1 MYSFSAFKKPENTL
15 LLSILFLYSIA
26 SLVFNIKCSVE
37 LYKIYK
43 SSRLKILFTQYLKHK
58 HMVYNNFS
66 DGYKKTL
73 INAENKA
80 REVGFKDLRPED
92 IFLELLESADW
103 GILEVLTLYGIDKK
117 LTLEI
122 INKGVIN
129 TLPTKRKG
137 VYSGMN
143 QKCKDIILWS
153 VKIAAQNTK
162 ARASLEDLL
171 MSLLVNDSWLASYL
185 EYIGI
190 NPSDLETNIN
200 DLYKIGTNDW
210 VNPKKTDSTKSDA
223 SIEKLFWNL
232 AENIFSGLQAEESVQ
247 EGEIPFDANPQQET
261 KKIESSTPA
270 LDFFTTDLTQEAR
283 DGKIDKIIGREVE
296 IERLVGILNR
306 KTKNNPCLVWEA
318 WVGKTAIVEWL
329 ALQIANGEVPFSMK
343 DKRILSLDMSTLVA
357 GTKFRG
363 EFEQRIKQ
371 VIDEASKVEN
381 EAILFIDEIH
391 TIIWAGS
398 GEWSL
403 DASNILKPAMGRG
416 KIRVIGAT
424 TNNEYQKY
432 IEKDPALERRF
443 QRIIAGEPDKKTAIE
458 IISGLKEIFEEYHNL
473 NISDEA
479 INEAVELSIRYIT
492 DRQLPDKAIDLI
504 DEACSLKSMK
514 YNFDEKEITKIKEKM
529 AKNSKKIED
538 AVISQQYKKAVSLKN
553 TQTKYEQEI
562 QDLKKKFS
570 IPKDKRFWVK
580 DEDIHRVLSITTGIP
595 VANLSK
601 KEIDRL
607 KKLPAAMRKNIIAQ
621 DEAIEAISKSVIRN
635 KTGIGE
641 PHRPLGSFLFLGPTW
656 VGKTELVKVLAR
668 EYYGDKEALIKI
680 DMSEYNDKTA
690 INKLIGSSA
699 WYVGYEEWGQLTEKV
714 RKKPYSIILFD
725 EIEKWDV
732 EVYNLLLQILEEWIL
747 TDNKGRKVN
756 FKNTIIIM
764 TSNIGQEEF
773 GEKAAQI
780 GFDTTSSQEEKILA
794 DYSEAKEKIKWSL
807 TEYFS
812 PEFINR
818 IDKVIVFNPLDKAA
832 IKKIVKLW
840 LEKFA
845 KRLETKD
852 MTLEFD
858 TKVITQ
864 ISKDVYN
871 PEFWAREIRRYITD
885 QIEDQIAEQI
895 LSSSTKKKFVL
906 SAWKDWIIVK

>member
-1 MYSFSAFKKPENTL
+1 
-15 LLSILFLYSIA
+15 
-26 SLVFNIKCSVE
+26 
-37 LYKIYK
+37 
-43 SSRLKILFTQYLKHK
+43 
-58 HMVYNNFS
+58 MVYNNFS
-66 DGYKKTL
+66 DWFKKTL

-92 IFLELLESADW
+92 IFLELLESANGW
-103 GILEVLTLYGIDKK
+103 ILEVLTLYWVDKK

-122 INKGVIN
+122 INKGLFN
-129 TLPTKRKG
+129 TSPEKRKW

-162 ARASLEDLL
+162 ARATLEDLL
-171 MSLLVNDSWLASYL
+171 MSLLINDSWLASYL
-185 EYIGI
+185 EYIWI

-200 DLYKIGTNDW
+200 DLFKLGTNDGISSES
-210 VNPKKTDSTKSDA
+210 PSPQKSDS

-232 AENIFSGLQAEESVQ
+232 AENIFSSLENMSES
-247 EGEIPFDANPQQET
+247 EWGSTPFDVNPKSDQ
-261 KKIESSTPA
+261 KKTESNTPA
-270 LDFFTTDLTQEAR
+270 LDFFSTDLTQEAR
-283 DGKIDKIIGREVE
+283 EGKIDKIIGREVE
-296 IERLVGILNR
+296 IERLVWILNR

-329 ALQIANGEVPFSMK
+329 ALKIANGEVPFSMK

-357 GTKFRG
+357 GTKFRW
-363 EFEQRIKQ
+363 EFESRIKQ

-381 EAILFIDEIH
+381 EVLLFIDEIH
-391 TIIWAGS
+391 TIIGAWS

-443 QRIIAGEPDKKTAIE
+443 QKIVAGEPNRETAVE
-458 IISGLKEIFEEYHNL
+458 IISGLKDIFEEYHNL

-479 INEAVELSIRYIT
+479 IFEAVDLSIRYIT

-514 YNFDEKEITKIKEKM
+514 YNYDEKEITKIKEKM
-529 AKNSKKIED
+529 AKNAKKIED
-538 AVISQQYKKAVSLKN
+538 AVISQQYKKAVVYKE
-553 TQTKYEQEI
+553 TQKKYEWEI
-562 QDLKKKFS
+562 QSLKKKFS

-595 VANLSK
+595 VSNLSK

-607 KKLPAAMRKNIIAQ
+607 KKLPAQMKKSIISQ
-621 DEAIEAISKSVIRN
+621 DDAIAAISKSVIRN

-656 VGKTELVKVLAR
+656 VWKTEIVKVLAK
-668 EYYGDKEALIKI
+668 EYYGDEEALIKI
-680 DMSEYNDKTA
+680 DMSEYSDKTA
-690 INKLIGSSA
+690 ANKLIGASA
-699 WYVGYEEWGQLTEKV
+699 GYVWYEEGGLLTEKV

-725 EIEKWDV
+725 EIEKWDI
-732 EVYNLLLQILEEWIL
+732 EVYNLLLQILEDWVL
-747 TDNKGRKVN
+747 TDNKWRKVN

-764 TSNIGQEEF
+764 TSNIGQDEF
-773 GEKAAQI
+773 AEKAAQI
-780 GFDTTSSQEEKILA
+780 GFETSSSQEEKILN
-794 DYSEAKEKIKWSL
+794 DYSEAREKILSSL
-807 TEYFS
+807 TDYFS

-818 IDKVIVFNPLDKAA
+818 IDKVIVFNPLDKVA

-840 LEKFA
+840 LEKFSR
-845 KRLETKD
+845 RLEEKSMSLQYD
-852 MTLEFD
+852 A
-858 TKVITQ
+858 KVITR
-864 ISKDVYN
+864 IAKDVYN
-871 PEFWAREIRRYITD
+871 PEFWAREIRRYLTD
-885 QIEDQIAEQI
+885 NIEDQIAEQI
-895 LSSSTKKKFVL
+895 LTSAAKKKFTL
-906 SAWKDWIIVK
+906 SASKDWIIVK

>member
-1 MYSFSAFKKPENTL
+1 
-15 LLSILFLYSIA
+15 
-26 SLVFNIKCSVE
+26 
-37 LYKIYK
+37 
-43 SSRLKILFTQYLKHK
+43 
-58 HMVYNNFS
+58 MVYNNFS

-80 REVGFKDLRPED
+80 REIGFKDLRPED
-92 IFLELLESADW
+92 IFLELIESCDW

-122 INKGVIN
+122 TNKGLFN
-129 TLPTKRKG
+129 TLPSKRKG

-143 QKCKDIILWS
+143 QKCKDIILGS

-171 MSLLVNDSWLASYL
+171 MSLLINDSWLASYL

-190 NPSDLETNIN
+190 NPSDLETNIA
-200 DLYKIGTNDW
+200 DLHKIGTNDGI
-210 VNPKKTDSTKSDA
+210 NPQKSEETKSDA

-232 AENIFSGLQAEESVQ
+232 AENIFSGLQDESL
-247 EGEIPFDANPQQET
+247 EGGEIPFDANPLT
-261 KKIESSTPA
+261 DSKKSESNTPA
-270 LDFFTTDLTQEAR
+270 LDFFTTDLTAEAR
-283 DGKIDKIIGREVE
+283 EWKIDKIIGRAVE
-296 IERLVGILNR
+296 IERLVWILNR
-306 KTKNNPCLVWEA
+306 KTKNNPCMVWEA

-381 EAILFIDEIH
+381 EVILFIDEIH

-398 GEWSL
+398 WEWSL

-416 KIRVIGAT
+416 KIRVIWAT

-443 QRIIAGEPDKKTAIE
+443 QRIIADEPDRKTATE

-479 INEAVELSIRYIT
+479 ISEAVDLSMRYIT
-492 DRQLPDKAIDLI
+492 DRQLPDKAIDLV

-529 AKNSKKIED
+529 AKNSKKIEY
-538 AVISQQYKKAVSLKN
+538 AVISQQYKKAVTLKEN
-553 TQTKYEQEI
+553 QKKLEQEV
-562 QDLKKKFS
+562 QNLKKKFS

-580 DEDIHRVLSITTGIP
+580 AEDIHRVLSITTGIP

-641 PHRPLGSFLFLGPTW
+641 PHRPLWSFLFLGPTW

-668 EYYGDKEALIKI
+668 EYYGDEEALIKI
-680 DMSEYNDKTA
+680 DMSEYSDKTA
-690 INKLIGSSA
+690 TNKLIGSSA
-699 WYVGYEEWGQLTEKV
+699 GYVGYEEWGQLTEKV

-725 EIEKWDV
+725 EIEKWDI
-732 EVYNLLLQILEEWIL
+732 EVYNLLLQILEEWVL

-780 GFDTTSSQEEKILA
+780 GFETTSSQEEKILA
-794 DYSEAKEKIKWSL
+794 DYEEAREKIKASL
-807 TEYFS
+807 TDCFS
-812 PEFINR
+812 PEFVNR

-832 IKKIVKLW
+832 IKKIVKLL

-845 KRLETKD
+845 KRLASKD

-858 TKVITQ
+858 TKVITR

-871 PEFWAREIRRYITD
+871 PEFGAREIRRYITD

-895 LSSSTKKKFVL
+895 LSDSTKKKFTL
-906 SAWKDWIIVK
+906 SAGKDWITVK